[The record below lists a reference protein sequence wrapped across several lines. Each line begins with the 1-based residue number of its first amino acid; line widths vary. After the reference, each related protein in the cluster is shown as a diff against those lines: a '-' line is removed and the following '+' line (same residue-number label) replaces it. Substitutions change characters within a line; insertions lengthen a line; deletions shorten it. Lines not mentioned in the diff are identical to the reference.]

1 MCGTLTGVLP
11 NYWLAQ
17 AIAILFCLYGPKLAP
32 SSFLLSQPW
41 ICNYSQK
48 VFPTNKFAH
57 FLLTC
62 STSNR
67 LDCLFDKTVKEF
79 ALFLFLFLYFFFMQF
94 FSMVFNHF
102 KLVALWAY
110 VDFVNLFLIIFSSSI
125 SSSCYF
131 WYSAT
136 LSLLWYSATLIL
148 LLLFIFL
155 TSFVHVSIFIRN
167 WL

>member
-11 NYWLAQ
+11 NYQLAQ

-48 VFPTNKFAH
+48 VFPTDKFAH

-79 ALFLFLFLYFFFMQF
+79 ALFLFLFLYFFFMLF
-94 FSMVFNHF
+94 LVFGHF
-102 KLVALWAY
+102 KLALVFSHFNIIIIY
-110 VDFVNLFLIIFSSSI
+110 FSNFFCPRLNFYQKLIIITCDHIPFRSQLEAIQPNKLSSYHSNYKHCI
-125 SSSCYF
+125 
-131 WYSAT
+131 
-136 LSLLWYSATLIL
+136 
-148 LLLFIFL
+148 
-155 TSFVHVSIFIRN
+155 V
-167 WL
+167 

>member
-1 MCGTLTGVLP
+1 MPQMCGTLTGVLL

-17 AIAILFCLYGPKLAP
+17 LIAILFCLYGPKLAP

-67 LDCLFDKTVKEF
+67 ADCLFDKTVKEF
-79 ALFLFLFLYFFFMQF
+79 ALFLFLFLYFFFMQI
-94 FSMVFNHF
+94 FSMVFSHF
-102 KLVALWAY
+102 NIIIIYFSNFFCQRLNFYQK
-110 VDFVNLFLIIFSSSI
+110 LIIITCDHIPFRSQLEAIQPNKLSSYHSNYKHCI
-125 SSSCYF
+125 
-131 WYSAT
+131 
-136 LSLLWYSATLIL
+136 
-148 LLLFIFL
+148 
-155 TSFVHVSIFIRN
+155 V
-167 WL
+167 